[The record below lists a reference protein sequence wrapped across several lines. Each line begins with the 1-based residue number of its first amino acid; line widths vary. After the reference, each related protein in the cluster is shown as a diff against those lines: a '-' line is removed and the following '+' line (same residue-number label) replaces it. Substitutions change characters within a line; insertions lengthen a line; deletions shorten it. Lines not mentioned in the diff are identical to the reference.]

1 MSKKM
6 ARLFIVFTVLMLA
19 IGIIPAMA
27 QDKTVI
33 VWYVGLGAGGQPEQI
48 EAQNAVVEAFNASQD
63 RIELQIQIVDN
74 NVAYDTLA
82 TLIATG
88 QAPNIIGPVG
98 ADGSNAFAGN
108 YLDLEPLIAESGY
121 DLSQFSPASVEAFR
135 YPGQGLIGLPFATFP
150 SFIYF
155 RKSLFDEAGAP
166 YPPQEYGVPYVD
178 VNGEEKEWNMETLRE
193 LAMYMT
199 VDANGND
206 ATMAEFDAS
215 AVEQWGFNSQW
226 NEPRG
231 ISTMFGASSLV
242 DEAGNA
248 VLPQAW
254 TDAFTWYYNGIWVD
268 KFIPNA
274 SQVGSDILANGNAFS
289 SGRVAMA
296 HTHLWYTCC
305 VGDTNDWDLAVM
317 PSFNGVTTAKLHGD
331 SFRLMRTSA
340 DMPLEQQLA
349 AFEVLTYLIGDAS
362 DELLL
367 VYGGMPARAEDTEG
381 FFAKLDENFTQGV
394 NWQVAIDSLAYADS
408 PNHEYA
414 MPNYLKAKD
423 RIGAFQSLIE
433 STPDLDI
440 AAELEKLVADL
451 DVIFHEEPAEVTPE
465 A

>member
-1 MSKKM
+1 MSKKL
-6 ARLFIVFTVLMLA
+6 ARLIIIVSALMLI
-19 IGIIPAMA
+19 IGVMPTFA
-27 QDKTVI
+27 QDRTVI
-33 VWYVGLGAGGQPEQI
+33 IWYVGLGAGGQPEQI
-48 EAQNAVVEAFNASQD
+48 DAQNAVVEAFNASQD

-88 QAPNIIGPVG
+88 QAPHIIGPVG

-108 YLDLEPLIAESGY
+108 YLDLEPLIEASGY

-135 YPGQGLIGLPFATFP
+135 FPDQGLIGLPFATFP

-155 RKSLFDEAGAP
+155 RKSLFDEAGVP
-166 YPPQEYGVPYVD
+166 YPPQEYGAPYVW
-178 VNGEEKEWNMETLRE
+178 NGEEREWNMDTLRE

-206 ATMAEFDAS
+206 ATMEEFDPAS
-215 AVEQWGFNSQW
+215 VEQWGFVSQW

-242 DEAGNA
+242 DENGDA

-254 TDAFTWYYNGIWVD
+254 IDAFTWFYNGIWTD

-305 VGDTNDWDLAVM
+305 IGDTNDWDIAVM

-340 DMPLEQQLA
+340 DMPLEEQLA
-349 AFEVLTYLIGDAS
+349 AFEVLTYLLGEAS
-362 DELLL
+362 DELLV
-367 VYGGMPARAEDTEG
+367 VYGGMPAREEDTAA
-381 FFAKLDENFTQGV
+381 FFATLDERFDQGV

-408 PNHEYA
+408 PNHEYN

-423 RIGAFQSLIE
+423 RIGAFQSLYE

-440 AAELEKLVADL
+440 VAELEKLVADL
-451 DVIFHEEPAEVTPE
+451 NVIFNE
-465 A
+465 

>member
-1 MSKKM
+1 MSKKL
-6 ARLFIVFTVLMLA
+6 ARLFILVSALMLVV
-19 IGIIPAMA
+19 GIIPAMA
-27 QDKTVI
+27 QDKIVV
-33 VWYVGLGAGGQPEQI
+33 VWYVGLGAGGQAEQI
-48 EAQNAVVEAFNASQD
+48 DAQNAVVEAFNASQD

-88 QAPNIIGPVG
+88 QAPDIVGPVG

-108 YLDLEPLIAESGY
+108 YLDLEPLIEASGY

-155 RKSLFDEAGAP
+155 RPSLFDEAGAP

-178 VNGEEKEWNMETLRE
+178 VNGEEKEWNMDTLRE
-193 LAMYMT
+193 LAMYLT

-206 ATMAEFDAS
+206 ATMAEFDTEAI
-215 AVEQWGFNSQW
+215 EQFGFVSQW
-226 NEPRG
+226 NEARG

-254 TDAFTWYYNGIWVD
+254 TDAFTWYYNGIWSD
-268 KFIPNA
+268 HFIPNA
-274 SQVGSDILANGNAFS
+274 SQAGSDVFANGNAFS
-289 SGRVAMA
+289 SGKVAMA

-305 VGDTNDWDLAVM
+305 AGENTWDIAVM

-331 SFRLMRTSA
+331 SFRLMRTSD
-340 DMPLEQQLA
+340 DMSEEQQLA
-349 AFEVLTYLIGDAS
+349 NFEVLAYLLGEAS
-362 DELLL
+362 DELLF
-367 VYGGMPARAEDTEG
+367 VYGGMPARAEDTES
-381 FFAKLDENFTQGV
+381 FFAKLDETFTQGV

-423 RIGAFQSLIE
+423 RIGAFQSLVE

-440 AAELEKLVADL
+440 AAELNKLVADL
-451 DVIFHEEPAEVTPE
+451 DVIFKEEPAEVTPE

>member
-1 MSKKM
+1 MSKKL
-6 ARLFIVFTVLMLA
+6 ARLV
-19 IGIIPAMA
+19 
-27 QDKTVI
+27 VI
-33 VWYVGLGAGGQPEQI
+33 VSALMFIIGVMPTFAQNRITIIWYVGLGAGGQPQQI
-48 EAQNAVVEAFNASQD
+48 EAQNKVVDEFNASQD
-63 RIELQIQIVDN
+63 RIQLQIQIVDN

-88 QAPNIIGPVG
+88 QAPHIIGPVG

-108 YLDLEPLIAESGY
+108 YLDLEPLIEASGY
-121 DLSQFSPASVEAFR
+121 DISQFSPAAVEAFR
-135 YPGQGLIGLPFATFP
+135 FPGQGLVGLPFATFP

-155 RKSLFDEAGAP
+155 RKSLFDEADAP

-178 VNGEEKEWNMETLRE
+178 VNGEEKEWNMDTLRE
-193 LAMYMT
+193 LAMYLT

-206 ATMAEFDAS
+206 ATMAEFDPAS
-215 AVEQWGFNSQW
+215 VQQWGFVSQW

-242 DEAGNA
+242 DENGGA

-254 TDAFTWYYNGIWVD
+254 VDAFNWYYNGIWVD

-274 SQVGSDILANGNAFS
+274 SQVGSDVLANGNAFS

-305 VGDTNDWDLAVM
+305 VGDTNDWDIAVM
-317 PSFNGVTTAKLHGD
+317 PSHNGVTTAKLHGD

-340 DMPLEQQLA
+340 NMSMEEQLA
-349 AFEVLTYLIGDAS
+349 AFEVLTYLIGEAS
-362 DELLL
+362 DELLI
-367 VYGGMPARAEDTEG
+367 VYGGMPAREEDTDA
-381 FFAKLDENFTQGV
+381 FFATLDERFTQGV

-408 PNHEYA
+408 PNHEYN

-440 AAELEKLVADL
+440 QAELEKLVADL
-451 DVIFHEEPAEVTPE
+451 DVIFKE
-465 A
+465 

>member
-1 MSKKM
+1 MSQKL
-6 ARLFIVFTVLMLA
+6 ARLIVIASVLMLI
-19 IGIIPAMA
+19 IGVMPTFAQERITII
-27 QDKTVI
+27 
-33 VWYVGLGAGGQPEQI
+33 WYVGLGAGGQPQQI

-63 RIELQIQIVDN
+63 RINLQIQIVDN

-88 QAPNIIGPVG
+88 QAPHIIGPVG

-108 YLDLEPLIAESGY
+108 YLDLEPLIEASGY
-121 DLSQFSPASVEAFR
+121 DLTQFSPAAVEAFR
-135 YPGQGLIGLPFATFP
+135 FPGQGLVGLPFATFP

-155 RKSLFDEAGAP
+155 RKSLFDEADVP
-166 YPPQEYGVPYVD
+166 YPPQEYGTPYVW
-178 VNGEEKEWNMETLRE
+178 NGEEVEWNMDTLRE
-193 LAMYMT
+193 LAMYLT

-206 ATMAEFDAS
+206 ATMETFDP
-215 AVEQWGFNSQW
+215 ENITQWGFVSQW

-242 DEAGNA
+242 DEEGNA

-254 TDAFTWYYNGIWVD
+254 IDAFTWYYNGIWVD
-268 KFIPNA
+268 RFIPNA

-305 VGDTNDWDLAVM
+305 IGDSNDWDIAVM
-317 PSFNGVTTAKLHGD
+317 PSHNGVTTAKLHGD

-340 DMPLEQQLA
+340 NMPMEEQLA
-349 AFEVLTYLIGDAS
+349 AFEVLTYLIGEAA
-362 DELLL
+362 DELLI
-367 VYGGMPARAEDTEG
+367 VYGGMPAREEDTDA
-381 FFAKLDENFTQGV
+381 FFATLDERFPQGV

-408 PNHEYA
+408 PNHEYN

-433 STPDLDI
+433 STPGLDI
-440 AAELEKLVADL
+440 LAELKKLVSDL
-451 DVIFHEEPAEVTPE
+451 DVIFHE
-465 A
+465 

>member
-1 MSKKM
+1 MSKKL
-6 ARLFIVFTVLMLA
+6 ARLIIIVSALMLI
-19 IGIIPAMA
+19 IGVMPTFAQSRTTII
-27 QDKTVI
+27 
-33 VWYVGLGAGGQPEQI
+33 WYVGLGAGGQPEQI

-63 RIELQIQIVDN
+63 RIQLQIQIVDN

-88 QAPNIIGPVG
+88 QAPHIIGPVG

-108 YLDLEPLIAESGY
+108 YLDLEPLIEASGY
-121 DLSQFSPASVEAFR
+121 DVTQFNPASVEAFR
-135 YPGQGLIGLPFATFP
+135 FPDQGLIGLPFATFP

-155 RKSLFDEAGAP
+155 RKSLFDEAGVP
-166 YPPQEYGVPYVD
+166 YPPQEYGAPYVID
-178 VNGEEKEWNMETLRE
+178 GEEFEWNMDTLRE

-199 VDANGND
+199 VDVNGND
-206 ATMAEFDAS
+206 ATMEEFDAAS
-215 AVEQWGFNSQW
+215 VEQWGFVSQW

-242 DEAGNA
+242 DENGDA

-254 TDAFTWYYNGIWVD
+254 VDAFSWFYNGIWTD

-274 SQVGSDILANGNAFS
+274 SQVGSDVLANGNAFS

-340 DMPLEQQLA
+340 DMSMDEQLA
-349 AFEVLTYLIGDAS
+349 AFEVLTYLLGEAS
-362 DELLL
+362 DELLV
-367 VYGGMPARAEDTEG
+367 VYGGMPAREEDTDA
-381 FFAKLDENFTQGV
+381 FFATLDERFDQEV
-394 NWQVAIDSLAYADS
+394 NWSVAIESLAYADS
-408 PNHEYA
+408 PNHEYN

-423 RIGAFQSLIE
+423 RIGAFQSLYE

-440 AAELEKLVADL
+440 VAELEKLVADL
-451 DVIFHEEPAEVTPE
+451 DVIFNE
-465 A
+465 